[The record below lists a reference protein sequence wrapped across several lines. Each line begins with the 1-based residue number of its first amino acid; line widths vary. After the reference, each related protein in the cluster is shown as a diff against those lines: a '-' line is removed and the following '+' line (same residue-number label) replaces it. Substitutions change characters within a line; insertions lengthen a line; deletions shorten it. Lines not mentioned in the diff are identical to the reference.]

1 MKYFHDPV
9 GSVWHKAWL
18 YLCLAERSPTRG
30 VVVSRLMEVAQD
42 RSDCVLEQL
51 EQSHT
56 STIGHSVVRLEVGLE
71 VGLVEQQVEMSASQE
86 LTERVIISDRHTC
99 PL

>member
-1 MKYFHDPV
+1 
-9 GSVWHKAWL
+9 
-18 YLCLAERSPTRG
+18 
-30 VVVSRLMEVAQD
+30 MEVAQD

-71 VGLVEQQVEMSASQE
+71 VGLVEQQEMSASQE

>member
-1 MKYFHDPV
+1 
-9 GSVWHKAWL
+9 
-18 YLCLAERSPTRG
+18 
-30 VVVSRLMEVAQD
+30 MEVAQD
-42 RSDCVLEQL
+42 RSDCLLEQL

-99 PL
+99 PLSHPSCYFLPPPCPEQQQS